1 MGSFSAPLPSLSWN
15 FCFLLSQLLIIGL
28 DLFSQASLTQ
38 SHISYSFRKTRQR
51 KSITHNALQH
61 NKWSIVGE
69 HQYGVI
75 EYCLSEYVIVRW
87 LHNLLSYL
95 NDRDSLREQRAKSC
109 SLKLHCGQ
117 REWHLMTVLEWRD
130 RDIRSGNSVI
140 RQPEAHCDGYTH
152 TYNEKLNEWFTQKF

>member
-1 MGSFSAPLPSLSWN
+1 MGSFSVPLPSLSWN

-117 REWHLMTVLEWRD
+117 REWHLMTVLE
-130 RDIRSGNSVI
+130 
-140 RQPEAHCDGYTH
+140 
-152 TYNEKLNEWFTQKF
+152 